1 MAELTLEK
9 CQSFPSSEIRNELNS
24 IIRERSSL
32 NSSHFD
38 VFYEL
43 YY

>member
-9 CQSFPSSEIRNELNS
+9 CQSFPSTEIRNELNS
-24 IIRERSSL
+24 ILRERSSL

-38 VFYEL
+38 VYFGSNY
-43 YY
+43 